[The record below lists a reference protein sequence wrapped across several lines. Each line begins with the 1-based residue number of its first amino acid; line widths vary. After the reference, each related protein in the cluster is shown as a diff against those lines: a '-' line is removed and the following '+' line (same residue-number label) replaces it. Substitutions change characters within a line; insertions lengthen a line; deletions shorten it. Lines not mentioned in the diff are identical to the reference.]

1 MHRAFYK
8 PLGYPGDYELMR
20 DFYATPFTGA
30 TLFAKSMSLAI
41 LLSRPVHAVRTRKDA
56 IKEQLGALLDAREL
70 GQNGGAPIRV
80 LSIAA
85 GPAQEVYE
93 LLRDRK
99 SLPCPLEIVL
109 FDQDEGALSYAY
121 GRLKGLVDS
130 KWPEDVRIIYLHDSI
145 KRLLKDPTIF
155 SAFGQF
161 DVVFCCG
168 LFDYLAL
175 RTSVALCRNLFENV
189 KVGGAL
195 YIGNMAPEN
204 SNRWFMELHLDWF
217 LLYRTRAEL
226 LDMARLGAPAARIQ
240 ILEEATGLNPF
251 VLLRKI

>member
-1 MHRAFYK
+1 
-8 PLGYPGDYELMR
+8 
-20 DFYATPFTGA
+20 
-30 TLFAKSMSLAI
+30 LAD
-41 LLSRPVHAVRTRKDA
+41 R
-56 IKEQLGALLDAREL
+56 LDARPGREPL
-70 GQNGGAPIRV
+70 RV

-99 SLPCPLEIVL
+99 SLPCPLEVVL

-130 KWPEDVRIIYLHDSI
+130 KWPEGVRIVYLHDSI
-145 KRLLKDPTIF
+145 KRLLKDPGIF
-155 SAFGQF
+155 APFGRF

-175 RTSVALCRNLFENV
+175 RTAVVLCRSLFQNLEE
-189 KVGGAL
+189 GGSL
-195 YIGNMAPEN
+195 YVGNMVPDN
-204 SNRWFMELHLDWF
+204 PNRWFMELHLDWF

-226 LDMARLGAPAARIQ
+226 LDMARLAVPDARID
-240 ILEEATGLNPF
+240 IVEEATGLNPF
-251 VLLRKI
+251 VSLGKI